1 MAQVSGR
8 VPDQLH
14 ERLMALP
21 PMDLPG
27 RLERLRELLGQ
38 AGCEAL
44 LVSDLAN
51 VRYLTGFS
59 GSAGLLLVKA
69 EEAVLVTD
77 GRYKDQAQDELA
89 RSGAE
94 ASSVARKAQA
104 QLELL
109 GQLSRG
115 AVSLGLE
122 AEHVSWAKQRRWAEG
137 WAKGLDLVPTSGLV
151 EALRAHK
158 DPGEI
163 ARIATA
169 AAIAD
174 EALARVR
181 PMLEERP
188 TEVEVATALD
198 AEMRRLGAE
207 GPAFET
213 IVATGPSGA
222 EPHHHPSDRR
232 VSANDL
238 VVLDFGARVD
248 GYHSDMTRTIEVAPG
263 EVDPKL
269 RRMAAVVLA
278 SQDAGLSA
286 VRDGVRAS
294 EIDRACREV
303 VEAAG
308 MGELFVH
315 GTGHGVGLEIH
326 ESPSVAGLS
335 DDILSCGQVVTVEPG
350 VYVPG
355 LGGARTEDT
364 VLVTEGGCELLTM
377 TPKQTRPV

>member
-21 PMDLPG
+21 PMDLPR
-27 RLERLRELLGQ
+27 RLERLRDLLSQ

-59 GSAGLLLVKA
+59 GSAGLLLVKT
-69 EEAVLVTD
+69 EEAVLLTD

-89 RSGAE
+89 KSGAE
-94 ASSVARKAQA
+94 ARSVARKAHG

-109 GQLSRG
+109 GQLSGGVAR
-115 AVSLGLE
+115 LGLE

-137 WAKGLDLVPTSGLV
+137 WAKGLDLVATSGIV
-151 EALRAHK
+151 EALRVHK
-158 DPGEI
+158 DAGEI

-188 TEVEVATALD
+188 TEVEVATSLD
-198 AEMRRLGAE
+198 TEMRRLGAE

-213 IVATGPSGA
+213 IVAARHQWSRTSPPS
-222 EPHHHPSDRR
+222 
-232 VSANDL
+232 L
-238 VVLDFGARVD
+238 
-248 GYHSDMTRTIEVAPG
+248 
-263 EVDPKL
+263 
-269 RRMAAVVLA
+269 
-278 SQDAGLSA
+278 
-286 VRDGVRAS
+286 
-294 EIDRACREV
+294 
-303 VEAAG
+303 
-308 MGELFVH
+308 
-315 GTGHGVGLEIH
+315 
-326 ESPSVAGLS
+326 
-335 DDILSCGQVVTVEPG
+335 
-350 VYVPG
+350 
-355 LGGARTEDT
+355 
-364 VLVTEGGCELLTM
+364 
-377 TPKQTRPV
+377 

>member
-94 ASSVARKAQA
+94 ASSVARKAKE

-115 AVSLGLE
+115 AARLGLE

-151 EALRAHK
+151 EGLRAHK
-158 DPGEI
+158 DAGEI